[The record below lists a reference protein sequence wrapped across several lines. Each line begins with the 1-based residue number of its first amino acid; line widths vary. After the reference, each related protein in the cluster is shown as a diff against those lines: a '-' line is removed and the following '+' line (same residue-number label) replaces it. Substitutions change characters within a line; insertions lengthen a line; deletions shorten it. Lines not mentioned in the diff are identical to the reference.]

1 MEVLKWFKKATR
13 RLKGFLPIVEG
24 HRVHFTRDALIFVA
38 VTLLAFLTAAY
49 ILGFRLGEW
58 LSTLP

>member
-1 MEVLKWFKKATR
+1 MGVLKWFKKAGR
-13 RLKGFLPIVEG
+13 RMKDFLPIVEG
-24 HRVHFTRDALIFVA
+24 RRVHFTRDALIFVVVA
-38 VTLLAFLTAAY
+38 LLAFLTAAY

>member
-1 MEVLKWFKKATR
+1 MGVLKWFKKAGR
-13 RLKGFLPIVEG
+13 RLMGFLPIIEG
-24 HRVHFTRDALIFVA
+24 RRVHFTRDALIFVA